1 MSDAPMSN
9 APMSNQQGWRRR
21 WRRVLRALPLL
32 AVLAVLLSALYLVS
46 SVKQESTQLGRM
58 ALGVFVITA
67 VALAALVVVIIG
79 RLVRLIQRL
88 RRAEPGARLTA
99 RLVAVFIA
107 LALPPVVVLYLFAL
121 EFLNETVEGWLDVQ
135 VESALSDSIEL
146 GQLFIDLRTREVSDQ
161 LQALADQL
169 DPDDEAAVFDAF
181 VERVSTTGPVELSVL
196 DGSGRAL
203 VFVHIDPS
211 QFTADLPSSFALS
224 QALDGGQYA
233 AAERRGEQIEI
244 RAIVGLDG
252 IGFGAGQYLLQGMYP
267 LPDDFGGLAEGIE
280 QAYYRYLN
288 VSFLRQRL
296 QQSLVLILTLVLML
310 TALLAILMAFN
321 AARRLSQPIRD
332 LATATS
338 EVAAGRF
345 PEQLPVSSRDEL
357 GFLVQSFNVM
367 TRELSASRQALEAQ
381 RRYLEIV
388 LGRLSAGVLAIDGQG
403 RLSAFND
410 SAGQILG
417 LAGREQQSVERVRA
431 ERPDLAGLLDIL
443 IERNAAPSGDWRQ
456 EIQLGL
462 PDRPLVLVCRGSD
475 LPREIGGQVVVFD
488 DVTVLDQAQREAA
501 WAEVARRLAHEVKN
515 PLTPIQLAAE
525 RLKYKLDPV
534 LDEPDQA
541 LLERAT
547 TTIRAQVDTLKRLVD
562 VFGDYAQPVR
572 IKFEAVDL
580 AALMQEVADLYASG
594 DQPVRFA
601 LKVAENT
608 PPVRGDQSSL
618 RRVLLN
624 LVRNAQEAHP
634 EGQPQLSISLRPEQ
648 HGPNQGVSWRV
659 ADDGPGF
666 DPAVAERIFEPYV
679 TTKQRG
685 TGLGLAIVR
694 RIIEEHGGQIELGES
709 GAGLE
714 NGGGAEIRIWLA
726 VADSGSDLDSE
737 SNANAHSRP

>member
-1 MSDAPMSN
+1 MTRQS
-9 APMSNQQGWRRR
+9 GWRRI
-21 WRRVLRALPLL
+21 LRALPLL

-46 SVKQESTQLGRM
+46 SVEQESTQLGRM
-58 ALGVFVITA
+58 TLWVFVLTA
-67 VALAALVVVIIG
+67 VALAALIVVIVG
-79 RLVRLIQRL
+79 RLIRLIRRL

-107 LALPPVVVLYLFAL
+107 LALPPVVILYLFAL
-121 EFLNETVEGWLDVQ
+121 EFLNETIEGWLDVQ

-161 LQALADQL
+161 LRALAQRI
-169 DPDDEAAVFDAF
+169 DPEDEDDAF
-181 VERVSTTGPVELSVL
+181 DRFLAQVSAAGPVELSIV
-196 DGSGRAL
+196 DASGRSS

-211 QFTADLPSSFALS
+211 QLIADRPSSFALS
-224 QALDGGQYA
+224 QALEAGQYA
-233 AAERRGEQIEI
+233 AAERRGDRFAI
-244 RAIVGLDG
+244 RALVELEGSR
-252 IGFGAGQYLLQGMYP
+252 FGASRYLLQGVYP
-267 LPDDFGGLAEGIE
+267 LPEDFGALADGIE

-288 VSFLRQRL
+288 VSFLRERL

-310 TALLAILMAFN
+310 TALLAMLVAFN

-332 LATATS
+332 LAQATG

-345 PEQLPVSSRDEL
+345 PDELTVSSRDEL
-357 GFLVQSFNVM
+357 GFLVGSFNVM
-367 TRELSASRQALEAQ
+367 TRELAASRQALEAQ

-388 LGRLSAGVLAIDGQG
+388 LGRLSAGVLAIDGEGRISALNESAERILDLADRQG
-403 RLSAFND
+403 
-410 SAGQILG
+410 
-417 LAGREQQSVERVRA
+417 QSLQRVRA

-443 IERNAAPSGDWRQ
+443 IERSGVPGGDWRQ

-475 LPREIGGQVVVFD
+475 LPQEIGGQVVVFD
-488 DVTVLDQAQREAA
+488 DVTILDQAQREAA

-534 LDEPDQA
+534 LEAPEQA

-562 VFGDYAQPVR
+562 AFGDYARPVR
-572 IKFEAVDL
+572 LRLEPVDL
-580 AALMQEVADLYASG
+580 AALVQEVADLYASG
-594 DQPVRFA
+594 DQPIEFE
-601 LKVAENT
+601 LQVAPDT
-608 PPVRGDQSSL
+608 PRVQADQASL

-634 EGQPQLSISLRPEQ
+634 QGCPVISISLAPED
-648 HGPNQGVSWRV
+648 NESTAGVRWRV
-659 ADDGPGF
+659 ADNGPGF
-666 DPAVAERIFEPYV
+666 APDVIERIFEPYV
-679 TTKQRG
+679 TTKDRG

-694 RIIEEHGGQIELGES
+694 RIVEEHGGSIELGNIE
-709 GAGLE
+709 
-714 NGGGAEIRIWLA
+714 GGAEVRIWLSA
-726 VADSGSDLDSE
+726 VEARTPADPE
-737 SNANAHSRP
+737 SPVQ